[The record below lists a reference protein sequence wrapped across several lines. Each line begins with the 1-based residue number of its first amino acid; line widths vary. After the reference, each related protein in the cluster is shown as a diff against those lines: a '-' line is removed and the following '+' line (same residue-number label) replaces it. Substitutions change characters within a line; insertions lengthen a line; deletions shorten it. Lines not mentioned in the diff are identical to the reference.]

1 VVAFSFLLIFIGTVI
16 NFNRFG
22 TLSLVGG
29 VDQIYTLKK
38 VMKMILV
45 VLNFLVMGES
55 YCQGVLMVH

>member
-1 VVAFSFLLIFIGTVI
+1 MVAFSFLLIFIGTVI